1 MDVKQGVSLA
11 GKHRLGRMRANHSSV
26 FNALCITI
34 IKLNYPRNKRMQI
47 IFAFH
52 PKCHILMSANIHN
65 VFFIRKFATRFLC
78 PSACR
83 FLLKHLHDGHLQR
96 MFVKV

>member
-26 FNALCITI
+26 FNVLCITI
-34 IKLNYPRNKRMQI
+34 IKLNYPRNKRMS
-47 IFAFH
+47 IFSAFH

-65 VFFIRKFATRFLC
+65 VFFIRKFAITFFL
-78 PSACR
+78 PARLPFFAQTSP
-83 FLLKHLHDGHLQR
+83 
-96 MFVKV
+96 